1 MIDPLSSSTGT
12 NLQSSSA
19 TSALTNG
26 AMGKDD
32 FLKLMVAQMQA
43 QDPMD
48 PMDNADFS
56 AQLAQ
61 FSALEQMQNVN
72 KNIEDLIL
80 LQSSVNN
87 NMSINLIDKLVASP
101 GDSLTIAEGNPD
113 SITYE
118 LGKNAAAVSI
128 NIYDSGNNL
137 VASIADGAQTVG
149 LQEHIWDGKDL
160 NGNVLPDG
168 DYTFKVSAIDSF
180 EFPVVTKTYQKSM
193 VTGVVFENGE
203 SYVETGN
210 NKVNVKDIM
219 SVNSSL

>member
-80 LQSSVNN
+80 LQLLFILQQNQ
-87 NMSINLIDKLVASP
+87 IPLIIYKKN
-101 GDSLTIAEGNPD
+101 SLH
-113 SITYE
+113 
-118 LGKNAAAVSI
+118 L
-128 NIYDSGNNL
+128 
-137 VASIADGAQTVG
+137 
-149 LQEHIWDGKDL
+149 
-160 NGNVLPDG
+160 
-168 DYTFKVSAIDSF
+168 
-180 EFPVVTKTYQKSM
+180 
-193 VTGVVFENGE
+193 
-203 SYVETGN
+203 
-210 NKVNVKDIM
+210 
-219 SVNSSL
+219 